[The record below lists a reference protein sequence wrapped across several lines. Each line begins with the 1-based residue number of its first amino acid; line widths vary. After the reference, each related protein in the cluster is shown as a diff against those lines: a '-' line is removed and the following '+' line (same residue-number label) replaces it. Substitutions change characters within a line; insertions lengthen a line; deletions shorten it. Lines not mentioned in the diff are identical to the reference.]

1 MIKFHM
7 KIYTIEFAFKYFIY
21 IMDNNIS
28 SIELNRLT
36 KYIYTY
42 DIFYLCFKIILFII
56 LFYFF
61 YLLNRDNN
69 DTTSKQKNK

>member
-7 KIYTIEFAFKYFIY
+7 KMNIIVFVFKYYIY
-21 IMDNNIS
+21 IMSNDLS
-28 SIELNRLT
+28 AIELDRLS

-42 DIFYLCFKIILFII
+42 DIFYLSFKIILFII

-61 YLLNRDNN
+61 YLLNRD
-69 DTTSKQKNK
+69 KEVK